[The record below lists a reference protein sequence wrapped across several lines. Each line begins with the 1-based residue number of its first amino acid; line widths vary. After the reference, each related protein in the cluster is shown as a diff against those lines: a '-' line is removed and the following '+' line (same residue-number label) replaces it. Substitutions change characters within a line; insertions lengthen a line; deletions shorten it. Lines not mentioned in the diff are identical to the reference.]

1 MAFPTQ
7 FTFFI
12 VRNWGNDLVNKSKM
26 KSSQPVRHFNQYFW
40 TGCNHMTGHVSF
52 NGRKRIL
59 FSSAFLFDNITLFYA
74 LIFSYLLEII
84 ITVL

>member
-1 MAFPTQ
+1 
-7 FTFFI
+7 
-12 VRNWGNDLVNKSKM
+12 M
-26 KSSQPVRHFNQYFW
+26 KPSQPVRHFNQYFW
-40 TGCNHMTGHVSF
+40 TGYNDVTGHVSF

-59 FSSAFLFDNITLFYA
+59 FSSAFLFDNISLFYV